1 MNRNEFADIARTLA
15 HELRN
20 PLNAM
25 RLNLELLTE
34 DLRALNAEEESLEI
48 AASLSLEVDQLAAII
63 QTFRDFSRH
72 VEPKRETIDLGQ
84 LCAELASLLKP
95 QLAEAGTRLT
105 LNVGAGEVI
114 GDRTLLRQALLNLL
128 LNALTATRERGAEGR
143 IVLSFQQTAG
153 EIVVTITD
161 NGSGPGPNP
170 ERHFEL
176 FRSTKPKED
185 GGGIGLPLARKIARL
200 HGGEVTL
207 EGGRQGGAIARL
219 TISTNLPKHA
229 EDIPRP

>member
-1 MNRNEFADIARTLA
+1 MNRNEFADTARALA

-34 DLRALNAEEESLEI
+34 DLHTLKAEQESLEI

-63 QTFRDFSRH
+63 QAFRDFSRH
-72 VEPKRETIDLGQ
+72 VEPKRETIDLRQ
-84 LCAELASLLKP
+84 LCGELAALLKP
-95 QLAEAGTRLT
+95 QLADVGTELI
-105 LNVGAGEVI
+105 LNVGAAEI
-114 GDRTLLRQALLNLL
+114 TGDRTLLRQALLNLL
-128 LNALTATRERGAEGR
+128 LNALTAVRKRGAEGQ
-143 IVLSFQQTAG
+143 ITLSCNRTADKM
-153 EIVVTITD
+153 VITVSD
-161 NGSGPGPNP
+161 NGSGPGSNP

-176 FRSTKPKED
+176 FRSTKPKEE

-207 EGGRQGGAIARL
+207 EEGERGGAVARL
-219 TISTNLPKHA
+219 TIADNEA
-229 EDIPRP
+229 

>member
-1 MNRNEFADIARTLA
+1 MNRNEFADTARALA

-34 DLRALNAEEESLEI
+34 DLHTLNAEEESVEI

-63 QTFRDFSRH
+63 QAFRDFSRH
-72 VEPKRETIDLGQ
+72 VEPKREAIDLRQ
-84 LCAELASLLKP
+84 LCGELAALLKP
-95 QLAEAGTRLT
+95 QLAEVGTKLT
-105 LNVGAGEVI
+105 VNVPVAEVI

-128 LNALTATRERGAEGR
+128 LNAIAATSTQGGEGE
-143 IVLSFQQTAG
+143 ITLACQQAAG
-153 EIVVTITD
+153 ETVILISD
-161 NGSGPGPNP
+161 NGSGPGANP

-176 FRSTKPKED
+176 FRSTKPKEE

-207 EGGRQGGAIARL
+207 TEGEAGGAVARL
-219 TISTNLPKHA
+219 TLTNHEA
-229 EDIPRP
+229 

>member
-1 MNRNEFADIARTLA
+1 MNRNEFADTARALA

-34 DLRALNAEEESLEI
+34 DLHSLNAEEESLEI

-63 QTFRDFSRH
+63 QAFRDFSRH
-72 VEPKRETIDLGQ
+72 VEPKRESIDLRQ
-84 LCAELASLLKP
+84 LCGELAVLLKP
-95 QLAEAGTRLT
+95 QLAEVGTQ
-105 LNVGAGEVI
+105 LNLNIGVEKI
-114 GDRTLLRQALLNLL
+114 TGDRTLLRQALLNLL
-128 LNALTATRERGAEGR
+128 LNALAATVQRGAEGQIALSCQQQENEAVI
-143 IVLSFQQTAG
+143 IVS
-153 EIVVTITD
+153 D
-161 NGSGPGPNP
+161 NGSGPGANP

-176 FRSTKPKED
+176 FRSTKPKEE

-207 EGGRQGGAIARL
+207 TAGEQGGAIARL
-219 TISTNLPKHA
+219 TLALHA
-229 EDIPRP
+229 PTDEGKDG